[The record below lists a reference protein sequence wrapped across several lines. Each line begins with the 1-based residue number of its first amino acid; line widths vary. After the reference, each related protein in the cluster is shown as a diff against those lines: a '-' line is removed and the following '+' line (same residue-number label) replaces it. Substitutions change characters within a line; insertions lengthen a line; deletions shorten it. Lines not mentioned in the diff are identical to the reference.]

1 MVLFV
6 TVGVNCPQWQ
16 AEPYQEIENG
26 TFYFTRRRRYMCNYS
41 NFGIDYCGG
50 TFIPVL
56 VNRTVGGGLG

>member
-1 MVLFV
+1 
-6 TVGVNCPQWQ
+6 
-16 AEPYQEIENG
+16 
-26 TFYFTRRRRYMCNYS
+26 MCNYS